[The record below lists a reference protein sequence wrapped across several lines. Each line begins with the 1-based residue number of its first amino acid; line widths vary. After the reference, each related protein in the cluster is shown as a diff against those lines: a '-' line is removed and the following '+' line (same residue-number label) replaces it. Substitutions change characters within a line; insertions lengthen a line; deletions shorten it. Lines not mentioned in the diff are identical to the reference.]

1 MTAELVRAFLVVI
14 LKWLELEDN
23 VQQELLEKMEC
34 FAECLTRIV
43 RHMSISSLTEHLVT
57 VWIMIRRVQCVLR
70 GIDLESTANISY
82 RSIGG
87 IARQPRG
94 FSSLVEL
101 DDPQISMEIEANHLL
116 LDEWI
121 LACRPE
127 EPLELVLNLVRETF
141 NDIKVILQ
149 NLRR

>member
-1 MTAELVRAFLVVI
+1 MTAELISAFLVVI
-14 LKWLELEDN
+14 LKWLELDERAKPEL
-23 VQQELLEKMEC
+23 QERMEC

-57 VWIMIRRVQCVLR
+57 VWIMVRRVQCVLR
-70 GIDLESTANISY
+70 GIDLESTTNISY

-101 DDPQISMEIEANHLL
+101 DDPQLSIEIEANHLL

-127 EPLELVLNLVRETF
+127 EPLELVLQLVREPF
-141 NDIKVILQ
+141 NDIQVILQ
-149 NLRR
+149 GLRR